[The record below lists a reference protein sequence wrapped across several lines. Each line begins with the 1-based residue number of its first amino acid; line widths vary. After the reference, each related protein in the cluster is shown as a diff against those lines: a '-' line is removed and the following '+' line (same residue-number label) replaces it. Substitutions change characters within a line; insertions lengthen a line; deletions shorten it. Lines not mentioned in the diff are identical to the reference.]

1 MALRLCGDDAEIHN
15 NLGVVRRAQGDLGGA
30 LHALQTA
37 LRLKPDYVEAYNNL
51 GTVLQAQGNFAAARV
66 MFQVALRLR
75 PHYPEAH
82 NNLGTVWQ
90 AQGDLS
96 AAETAFAAAL
106 AVRPD
111 YAEAQWNRA
120 LLWLTQG
127 RLARGWPAYEW
138 RWRAQNWPIWSRS
151 MPQWTGEKLAGQ
163 RLLIR
168 AEQGI
173 GDELLFVSCLPDML
187 VQADHVVL
195 ECDTRLAALFGRS
208 FPTATVLGCRHAST
222 YDWLAAVP
230 PIAAHLPMGSM
241 PRYLRGTLGSFPPQV
256 GYLLAD
262 SARQRCWQQRL
273 AALGPGLKVG
283 LAWRSL
289 RARQEQ
295 PTYTRLEQWAPLLTL
310 PGIRWINL
318 QYDDC
323 ADELRMANTRWG
335 VQIQTW
341 EELDLWQDIDEMAA
355 LITALDLVI
364 APETMVAALAGG
376 LGQHIWRLCRY
387 TPAWD
392 TLGTEVSPWF
402 PSMRLYRQ
410 PRPGDWSGVFERM
423 AADLRRLLQ
432 ST

>member
-1 MALRLCGDDAEIHN
+1 
-15 NLGVVRRAQGDLGGA
+15 
-30 LHALQTA
+30 
-37 LRLKPDYVEAYNNL
+37 
-51 GTVLQAQGNFAAARV
+51 

-90 AQGDLS
+90 AQGDL
-96 AAETAFAAAL
+96 AAAAAAFETALAL
-106 AVRPD
+106 QAD

-127 RLARGWPAYEW
+127 QLARGWPAYEW
-138 RWRAQNWPIWSRS
+138 RWRAQNWPVWSS
-151 MPQWTGEKLAGQ
+151 LMPQWAGESLAGR

-173 GDELLFVSCLPDML
+173 GDELLFASCLL
-187 VQADHVVL
+187 AVIAQAGHVVL
-195 ECDTRLAALFGRS
+195 ECDKRLAALFGRS
-208 FPTATVLGCRHAST
+208 FPTATVRGCRHAST
-222 YDWLAAVP
+222 YDWLAGVP
-230 PIAAHLPMGSM
+230 PLDVHLPIGSL

-256 GYLLAD
+256 GYLQAD
-262 SARQRCWQQRL
+262 STRQGWWQQRL

-289 RARQEQ
+289 RLRHGQ
-295 PTYTRLEQWAPLLTL
+295 PTYTRLEQWAPILTL
-310 PGIRWINL
+310 PGIHWVNL

-323 ADELRMANTRWG
+323 TDELQMVYTRWG

-341 EELDLWQDIDEMAA
+341 AELDLFQDIDEAA
-355 LITALDLVI
+355 SLITVLDLVI

-376 LGQHIWRLCRY
+376 LGQHVWRLSRY
-387 TPAWD
+387 TSAWD

-410 PRPGDWSGVFERM
+410 PRPGDWTGAFERI
-423 AADLRRLLQ
+423 ATDLQRLLQ
-432 ST
+432 GVWQP